1 MKSYLGFVILFEGKV
16 IAVYLSEHT
25 PIVHSVD
32 TKLQRDI
39 RWRHVHPSEL
49 HLSVKEWNKP
59 EVPP

>member
-49 HLSVKEWNKP
+49 HLSVKE
-59 EVPP
+59 